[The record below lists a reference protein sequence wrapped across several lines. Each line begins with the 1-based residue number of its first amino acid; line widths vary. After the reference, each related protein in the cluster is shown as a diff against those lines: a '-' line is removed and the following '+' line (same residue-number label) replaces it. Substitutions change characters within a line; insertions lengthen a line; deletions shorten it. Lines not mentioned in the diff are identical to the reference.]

1 MTKQSVTI
9 KKGTLVKNKYAFEAD
24 YGVTTSDIEY
34 HSPPSTPVG
43 RIVQYVWVLW
53 NNGEHCLF
61 KVDMLEVVSE
71 GR

>member
-1 MTKQSVTI
+1 MKRQMI
-9 KKGTLVKNKYAFEAD
+9 RIEKGTLVRNKYAFEAD

-34 HSPPSTPVG
+34 HSPRNSGKV
-43 RIVQYVWVLW
+43 VEYVWVLW

-61 KVDMLEVVSE
+61 KVEMLEVTSE

>member
-1 MTKQSVTI
+1 MRQQTI
-9 KKGTLVKNKYAFEAD
+9 RIEKGTLVKNKYAFEVD

-34 HSPPSTPVG
+34 HSPPSSTPG
-43 RIVQYVWVLW
+43 TTTQYVWVLW

-61 KVDMLEVVSE
+61 KVDMLEVVNE

>member
-1 MTKQSVTI
+1 MRKQMI
-9 KKGTLVKNKYAFEAD
+9 IEKGTLVRNKYAFEAD

-34 HSPPSTPVG
+34 HSPQNSR

-61 KVDMLEVVSE
+61 KVDMLEIVNE
-71 GR
+71 DR